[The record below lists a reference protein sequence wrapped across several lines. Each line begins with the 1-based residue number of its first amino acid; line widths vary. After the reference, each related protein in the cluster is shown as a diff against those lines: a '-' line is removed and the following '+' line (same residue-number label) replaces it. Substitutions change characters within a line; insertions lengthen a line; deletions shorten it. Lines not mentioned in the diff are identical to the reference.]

1 MKNSE
6 IADLR
11 LHNQGLSETI
21 FKDPVSVVAQLGA
34 VQAQDYAAAKWAV
47 AQRTKGITD
56 AAKDQALAD
65 GTIIRTHI
73 LRPTWHFV
81 TPADIRW
88 MLALT
93 APRIHALSAAYYR
106 KLELDNAIFKRTNTL
121 LIKAL
126 QGGKQLTRAELKSVL
141 KKNNIT
147 SDDPLRF
154 TYLIIHAELNGVI
167 CSGGRRGKQFTYA
180 LLDERVPPIKALE
193 RDEAL
198 AELAIRY
205 FTSHGP
211 ATLKDYIWWSGLTAQ
226 DARNGLEMIK
236 SKLNHEIIV
245 DKTYWFIES
254 ALSTKEINPT
264 AYLLPNYDEYIVSYT
279 DRSTIFDTQHN
290 KKLDSRGNF
299 LFNHVIVINGQVAG
313 TWKRT
318 INKSAVVI
326 ELNPFTPLSKAEKQA
341 VSLAVDQY
349 GKFLD
354 MSVKLA

>member
-1 MKNSE
+1 MKNSK

-56 AAKDQALAD
+56 AAMDQALAD

-93 APRIHALSAAYYR
+93 APRIHAFSFTYYR
-106 KLELDNAIFKRTNTL
+106 KLELDKAIFKRTNTL

-141 KKNNIT
+141 KKNSIT

-154 TYLIIHAELNGVI
+154 TYLIIHAELDGVI

-180 LLDERVPPIKALE
+180 LLDERVLPTKALG

-236 SKLNHEIIV
+236 FKPDDVVVVKNGVQVVPSV
-245 DKTYWFIES
+245 V
-254 ALSTKEINPT
+254 PT
-264 AYLLPNYDEYIVSYT
+264 
-279 DRSTIFDTQHN
+279 
-290 KKLDSRGNF
+290 
-299 LFNHVIVINGQVAG
+299 
-313 TWKRT
+313 
-318 INKSAVVI
+318 
-326 ELNPFTPLSKAEKQA
+326 
-341 VSLAVDQY
+341 
-349 GKFLD
+349 
-354 MSVKLA
+354 